1 MKINSMII
9 CEDKIRYIMK
19 HLYHTNII
27 IQLVLIFLITA
38 CKNRNETEPSNKPNE
53 CTEYSCPLHKDKM
66 SVALD
71 KCPEC
76 GMQMINTDYMH
87 SSLMHSAGLAHDS
100 IANYHQQ
107 ILEYA
112 TKIISYDNN
121 SKEDQT
127 KNIIGASRNLN
138 KAMLVTENVDK
149 LVFGKRRLVMKPHFE
164 KINKLYAVATF
175 HITAISNEL
184 GKPNYDKAKIKLLTE
199 ELKGTIYEVD
209 KEQNIIRVKK

>member
-1 MKINSMII
+1 MKINSIII
-9 CEDKIRYIMK
+9 CRSKIRHPMK
-19 HLYHTNII
+19 HLSHTNII

-38 CKNRNETEPSNKPNE
+38 CKNRNETEPSNNPNE

-76 GMQMINTDYMH
+76 GMQMISTDYMK
-87 SSLMHSAGLAHDS
+87 SSLMHSIGLAHDS

-112 TKIISYDNN
+112 NKIISGDNN
-121 SKEDQT
+121 SIEDQT
-127 KNIIGASRNLN
+127 KNVIAASKNLN
-138 KAMLVTENVDK
+138 KAILVTENADN
-149 LVFGKRRLVMKPHFE
+149 LVFGKQRLVMKPHFE
-164 KINKLYAVATF
+164 KISKLYAVATF
-175 HITAISNEL
+175 RITAISNEL
-184 GKPNYDKAKIKLLTE
+184 TKPNYDKAKIKLLTE

>member
-1 MKINSMII
+1 
-9 CEDKIRYIMK
+9 MK
-19 HLYHTNII
+19 HLFLTKII
-27 IQLVLIFLITA
+27 IQLTLALIITA
-38 CKNRNETEPSNKPNE
+38 CKNTDETEPSNNPNE

-66 SVALD
+66 SVSSN

-76 GMQMINTDYMH
+76 GMQMINTDYMK
-87 SSLMHSAGLAHDS
+87 SSLMHSTGLAHDS
-100 IANYHQQ
+100 IANYHKQ

-112 TKIISYDNN
+112 NKIILGDNN

-127 KNIIGASRNLN
+127 KNVIAASRYLN
-138 KAMLVTENVDK
+138 KTILVTDNMDK
-149 LVFGKRRLVMKPHFE
+149 LVFGKRRMVMKPHYE

-184 GKPNYDKAKIKLLTE
+184 TKSNYDKEKIKLHAE

-209 KEQNIIRVKK
+209 KEQNIIRIKK